1 MSIRDYIMRFC
12 AGLLLFTFFMI
23 ILRWFTVVVLI
34 DSCKWDN
41 ELTRLVLWDNW
52 RLPELI
58 HPRKKNIAW
67 ASLYP
72 FQEPEPEKICWQSC
86 VSKKITCAWSSHG
99 SHAGVKLFCRDIRA
113 LSKQFGAM
121 TNS

>member
-1 MSIRDYIMRFC
+1 MSMRDYIMRFC

-23 ILRWFTVVVLI
+23 LLRWFTVVVLI

-58 HPRKKNIAW
+58 HPREKISPGPVSTPSRSRNRK
-67 ASLYP
+67 
-72 FQEPEPEKICWQSC
+72 KICWQNCDSR
-86 VSKKITCAWSSHG
+86 KTTCAWSSHG
-99 SHAGVKLFCRDIRA
+99 SHAGVKLFCRDIPA
-113 LSKQFGAM
+113 LSKQAGAM